1 MIMTSAVMQAYDSGV
16 LSPVDHSLLVRNL
29 EHYARK
35 ANILDSMILN
45 KMSNFSCTPAEID
58 YVRMIKRLSDQGVF
72 GMVYHGKET
81 LPVTTRMMAIAG
93 ACLRNFVDAKV
104 MVLQDLLSHLK
115 EGNPPEERVLLI
127 PNFFINRADGGKIA
141 EWHIAELLGLLY
153 SRMTKG
159 QQTFLYVSDFESL
172 QKTYGDP
179 MALHLQ
185 NNFKAISA

>member
-1 MIMTSAVMQAYDSGV
+1 MTVTVAVMQAYDSGV
-16 LSPVDHSLLVRNL
+16 LNPGVHSRLVQNL
-29 EHYARK
+29 DQFARR

-45 KMSNFSCTPAEID
+45 KMSTFACTKAEID
-58 YVRMIKRLSDQGVF
+58 YMKSIKRMCDKGVY

-81 LPVTTRMMAIAG
+81 SPVTTRMMAVAG

-104 MVLQDLLSHLK
+104 VTLQELLSDIK
-115 EGNPPEERVLLI
+115 EGNPPDVSVLLI

-159 QQTFLYVSDFESL
+159 QQTFLYVSDFDSL
-172 QKTYGDP
+172 RKTYGDP
-179 MALHLQ
+179 MASHLQ
-185 NNFKAISA
+185 NHFRSISA